1 MSFWERLRTEIG
13 KRLLDEIVGVFIA
26 TIVVLIVIS
35 TMLYI
40 DNLRMS
46 IALRDGQISELR
58 TQIEELQRQLAP
70 TSTPESVP

>member
-1 MSFWERLRTEIG
+1 MSFWERLCTEIG